1 MNRQASNAFLRDQ
14 INVANAELRD
24 KLIDEGVTFNSIAD
38 FDEEDIQSLCASV
51 RRPGGQIEDANGE
64 RVRNDGIAVPYLV
77 EKRLKLACY
86 AARYY
91 TLVGRPID
99 ASSMTWALISKF
111 EAFKELQDEHKDPD
125 DLPPVSKSL
134 PILKW
139 MEVFESYLQNTLGVA
154 KVPLAY
160 VTREAIT
167 VEPIANNPLGGQ
179 QPFGDKYSTF
189 YDEMI
194 ARTSHSNPSYAADN
208 RSVLELLVKS
218 FKEHPSLMSSIR
230 PHQRSGNGRA
240 AMEAVI
246 LHNMGNTKWD
256 DLIDKAMNK
265 ITKAV
270 WNGKNSRYPLI
281 RHISDHRT
289 SFNDI
294 VKAADNIDYAVMN
307 ERTRVTHLLDS
318 IQCNHQQLVAAK
330 TAILS
335 DEAKRNNFELAAD
348 FLLLNAKAFKSEKT
362 QNEWNVS
369 VLRQRDGNRP
379 QVELRYYKKKEYE
392 KLSKDQKAELH
403 RLRKEKGGE
412 KDKNSSNGGSEQS
425 RTISAMQ
432 SKIDKLENLITHT
445 ISALGYDT
453 PEEKEPA
460 SDKKRVR
467 FNSLTQRS

>member
-1 MNRQASNAFLRDQ
+1 
-14 INVANAELRD
+14 
-24 KLIDEGVTFNSIAD
+24 
-38 FDEEDIQSLCASV
+38 
-51 RRPGGQIEDANGE
+51 
-64 RVRNDGIAVPYLV
+64 
-77 EKRLKLACY
+77 LKLASY

-91 TLVGRPID
+91 TLVGRPVD
-99 ASSMTWALISKF
+99 ALSMTWELVSKF
-111 EAFKELQDEHKDPD
+111 EAFKELQDEHKDPK

-160 VTREAIT
+160 VTHDDVG
-167 VEPIANNPLGGQ
+167 VEPIALNPLGPPRQ
-179 QPFGDKYSTF
+179 DEQPFGQKYPTF
-189 YDEMI
+189 YEEMI
-194 ARTSHSNPSYAADN
+194 ARTSHTHPSYAADN
-208 RSVLELLVKS
+208 RTVLELLVKS

-240 AMEAVI
+240 AMQAVV

-289 SFNDI
+289 SYNDI

-307 ERTRVTHLLDS
+307 QQTRVTHLLDS

-335 DEAKRNNFELAAD
+335 DDAKRNDFELAAD
-348 FLLLNAKAFKSEKT
+348 FLLLNAKSFKSEKT
-362 QNEWNVS
+362 QNDWNVS
-369 VLRQRDGNRP
+369 VLKQKDGNRT

-403 RLRKEKGGE
+403 RLRKEKGE
-412 KDKNSSNGGSEQS
+412 KDSNNAPGSDNKK
-425 RTISAMQ
+425 TISALQ
-432 SKIDKLENLITHT
+432 SKIDKLENLLTHT
-445 ISALGYDT
+445 ISAMESRDDDGGDDK
-453 PEEKEPA
+453 EEKSE
-460 SDKKRVR
+460 KKRVR
-467 FNSLTQRS
+467 FNNALTQRP